1 MMCPGSIPGAAL
13 GPVSFPPCWPGRF
26 FRTKAKPRRQPGLLR
41 LESQMTIVEPRARI
55 SDPETSHEAAA
66 NAGRDAERV
75 KAAVRWLLNTAGRD
89 GLTDEELNNAYK
101 VVRASHQW
109 PVVDIDTPR
118 RRRSELLG
126 EVVKAG
132 RRKNSKGS
140 NVTVWA
146 LAKFGG
152 MA

>member
-1 MMCPGSIPGAAL
+1 
-13 GPVSFPPCWPGRF
+13 
-26 FRTKAKPRRQPGLLR
+26 
-41 LESQMTIVEPRARI
+41 MTIVEPRARI

-89 GLTDEELNNAYK
+89 GLTDEELNDAYK
-101 VVRASHQW
+101 IARASHQW

-118 RRRSELLG
+118 RRRSELRG